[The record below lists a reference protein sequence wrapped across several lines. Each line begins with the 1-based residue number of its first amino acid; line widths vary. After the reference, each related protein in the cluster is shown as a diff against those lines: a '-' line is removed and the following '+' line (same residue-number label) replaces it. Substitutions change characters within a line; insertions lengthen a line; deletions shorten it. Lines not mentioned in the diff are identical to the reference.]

1 MKRRCFISPL
11 QDRDSSRA
19 FIAAGVL
26 FFDGG
31 WGISSLHLLSSSHR
45 AVVANDDV
53 VDLKRHTHTKIIRRL
68 FFSDLPAITA
78 APSSFQ
84 NKRFFCCLKE
94 FIGPHDHRIST
105 GGDVDEKR
113 SKKFGFRFPFLFCV
127 PPREAESECGLV
139 LSYRR
144 VRVVGFVIQSP
155 ISLVIHVRIELSILT
170 SMMNRVVIDQP

>member
-1 MKRRCFISPL
+1 M
-11 QDRDSSRA
+11 DRDSSRA

-26 FFDGG
+26 FLMGG
-31 WGISSLHLLSSSHR
+31 GAFLLCTYFPRLTEPSLPTTTLLT
-45 AVVANDDV
+45 
-53 VDLKRHTHTKIIRRL
+53 LKDTHTQKSSGDFFFPICLPSPPLPPL
-68 FFSDLPAITA
+68 FKT
-78 APSSFQ
+78 
-84 NKRFFCCLKE
+84 NVFFCCLKE